1 MRNRWVRC
9 SGEIRSL
16 EDGMNWLGLYV
27 HAAHVQQRVRL
38 LEKSKD
44 EGGEAEE
51 MTEVGVTYDSMQ
63 DVLYARSK

>member
-1 MRNRWVRC
+1 MYMQHMCSKGLDCWKNQRN
-9 SGEIRSL
+9 
-16 EDGMNWLGLYV
+16 
-27 HAAHVQQRVRL
+27 
-38 LEKSKD
+38 